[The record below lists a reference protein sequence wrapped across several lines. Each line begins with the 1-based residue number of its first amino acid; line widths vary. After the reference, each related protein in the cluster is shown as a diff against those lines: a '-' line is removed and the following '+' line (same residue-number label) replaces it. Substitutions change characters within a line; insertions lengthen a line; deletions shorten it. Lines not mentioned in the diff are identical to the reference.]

1 MVELFNQRRVS
12 SGEPVET
19 VACGGPGII
28 GVAVDMGG
36 GNDIVAGAGHDPWE
50 HVPELDAG
58 LGTGNDRRRAAGSAS
73 RSPGS
78 TATTSSSATRATT
91 R

>member
-12 SGEPVET
+12 SGGPVET

-36 GNDIVAGAGHDPWE
+36 GNDIVAGAGHDSWE
-50 HVPELDAG
+50 HVPELYAG
-58 LGTGNDRRRAAGSAS
+58 LGTGDDETEGSWVGLPLTRIDGDTS
-73 RSPGS
+73 TSGS
-78 TATTSSSATRATT
+78 ATT
-91 R
+91 RS